1 MTHKRDIVII
11 SIFLYL
17 TIISTQ
23 PTILESTEVS
33 LAGHMI
39 LEHLFFFLVGATSV
53 MSAEIILKY
62 LVIIS
67 PSSSNNKDIKNR
79 LKNEEIK
86 LNQTALRLAMLSKW
100 KHILRKIFT
109 VNQFKYRYIWII
121 ASVSILAIWH
131 IPSIFDFADRHI
143 QVHILQHI
151 SFIVVGAT
159 GYLAIRSFGES
170 FNLFLLLSLMCM
182 MSFAGLLFSVTQTS
196 LYTVYSIHDHND
208 AGTYMIILSIL
219 LLLIGFPAYLIRRAL
234 FHTQIATG
242 RQE

>member
-1 MTHKRDIVII
+1 
-11 SIFLYL
+11 
-17 TIISTQ
+17 
-23 PTILESTEVS
+23 
-33 LAGHMI
+33 MI

-67 PSSSNNKDIKNR
+67 PSSSNNNDNKNR

-86 LNQTALRLAMLSKW
+86 LNQTALRLAILSKW

-121 ASVSILAIWH
+121 ASIFILVIWH
-131 IPSIFDFADRHI
+131 IPSIFDFADRHV

-182 MSFAGLLFSVTQTS
+182 MSFVGLLFSVTQTS

-234 FHTQIATG
+234 FHTQVAT
-242 RQE
+242 RTQE

>member
-1 MTHKRDIVII
+1 MVHKRDIVII

-23 PTILESTEVS
+23 PSILESTEVS

-39 LEHLFFFLVGATSV
+39 LEHLFFFILGATSV

-67 PSSSNNKDIKNR
+67 PSSSNNQDIKNR

-86 LNQTALRLAMLSKW
+86 LNQTALRLAILSKW
-100 KHILRKIFT
+100 KHIPRKIFT

-121 ASVSILAIWH
+121 ASVFILAIWH
-131 IPSIFDFADRHI
+131 IHSISDFADRHI

-196 LYTVYSIHDHND
+196 LYTVYSIYDHND
-208 AGTYMIILSIL
+208 TGTYMIILSIL

-234 FHTQIATG
+234 FHTQVATR

>member
-1 MTHKRDIVII
+1 
-11 SIFLYL
+11 
-17 TIISTQ
+17 
-23 PTILESTEVS
+23 
-33 LAGHMI
+33 
-39 LEHLFFFLVGATSV
+39 

-67 PSSSNNKDIKNR
+67 PSSSNNKDNKNR

-86 LNQTALRLAMLSKW
+86 LNQTALRVAILSKW

-121 ASVSILAIWH
+121 ASIFILVIWH
-131 IPSIFDFADRHI
+131 IPSIFDFADRHV

-170 FNLFLLLSLMCM
+170 FSLFLLLSLMCM
-182 MSFAGLLFSVTQTS
+182 MSFVGLLFSVTQTS

-234 FHTQIATG
+234 FHTQVAT
-242 RQE
+242 RTQE

>member
-1 MTHKRDIVII
+1 MAHKRDNVII

-121 ASVSILAIWH
+121 ASIFILVIWH

-170 FNLFLLLSLMCM
+170 LNLFLLLSLMCM
-182 MSFAGLLFSVTQTS
+182 MSFVGLLFSVTQTS

>member
-1 MTHKRDIVII
+1 
-11 SIFLYL
+11 
-17 TIISTQ
+17 
-23 PTILESTEVS
+23 
-33 LAGHMI
+33 
-39 LEHLFFFLVGATSV
+39 VGATSV

-67 PSSSNNKDIKNR
+67 PSSSNNKDNKNR

-86 LNQTALRLAMLSKW
+86 LNQTALRLAILSKW

-121 ASVSILAIWH
+121 ASIFILVIWH
-131 IPSIFDFADRHI
+131 IPSIFDFADRHV

-170 FNLFLLLSLMCM
+170 FSLFLLLSLMCM
-182 MSFAGLLFSVTQTS
+182 MSFVGLLFSVTQTS

-234 FHTQIATG
+234 FHTQIAT
-242 RQE
+242 RTQE

>member
-1 MTHKRDIVII
+1 MVHKRDIVII

-121 ASVSILAIWH
+121 ASVFILAIWH
-131 IPSIFDFADRHI
+131 VPSIFDFADRHI